1 MKVYGNHRGTLLV
14 IAVGDAV
21 VEIEPRL
28 KIEPHES
35 QLLRK
40 WEAHFT
46 ITVKNRENPS
56 VFGTYSITS
65 LTGISMVITT
75 TGDKL

>member
-28 KIEPHES
+28 KIEPTTKKMDS
-35 QLLRK
+35 QLGAF
-40 WEAHFT
+40 WA
-46 ITVKNRENPS
+46 NYNN
-56 VFGTYSITS
+56 S
-65 LTGISMVITT
+65 LTWIITPF
-75 TGDKL
+75 G